1 MGPGRGVDAV
11 LTPDLQLCNDHYMT
25 AAANDAPITAWF
37 TGRLP
42 DSWTAAGAPTVTVD
56 REEIH
61 VILSTTPPE
70 LADDADDASRTEA
83 IEGRI
88 AGFREDTRE
97 QRMAIAREAEHRFD
111 RKVAWG
117 VRVGDR
123 AVLFTH
129 LAVPVM
135 TRLRQPERLVLDT
148 LVGAGVARSR
158 SDALAWCVRLV
169 NKHSEAWLADLRA
182 RSPTSSGSA
191 PTAPISPPI
200 DHPVA
205 LKHLPLGRAL
215 PTLMGVRVGGPTSP
229 ISHDRRLSPW
239 PRS

>member
-1 MGPGRGVDAV
+1 MPADSDPP
-11 LTPDLQLCNDHYMT
+11 T
-25 AAANDAPITAWF
+25 DAPIATPIAAWF

-42 DSWTAAGAPTVTVD
+42 DAWTSAGAPTVTVD

-61 VILSTTPPE
+61 VILTITAPE
-70 LADDADDASRTEA
+70 LADDVDDASRTEA

-88 AGFREDTRE
+88 AGFREDTRT

-117 VRVGDR
+117 LRIGDR
-123 AVLFTH
+123 TVLYTH

-169 NKHSEAWLADLRA
+169 NKHSESWLADLRGA
-182 RSPTSSGSA
+182 IADVER
-191 PTAPISPPI
+191 I
-200 DHPVA
+200 
-205 LKHLPLGRAL
+205 RAD
-215 PTLMGVRVGGPTSP
+215 GPDQP
-229 ISHDRRLSPW
+229 AA
-239 PRS
+239 